1 MDWMKGLKIKKQVA
15 SPIYNKQLNK
25 YKAECGGDLDMW
37 EGSGWITK
45 IDPYGW
51 FQWYCRFYQGRRSTD
66 DDRQISRGNG
76 VMGPTGRWRNSL
88 INKVL
93 ASNKKLE
100 VAVNDATISPK
111 VRQLLQHWGI
121 LLQLLHMNMS
131 RLHAVNSAFT
141 F

>member
-1 MDWMKGLKIKKQVA
+1 MDWLKGLKIKKQVA
-15 SPIYNKQLNK
+15 SPNYNKQLNK

-37 EGSGWITK
+37 EGSGWIAK

-76 VMGPTGRWRNSL
+76 VMGATGRWRSSL
-88 INKVL
+88 MNKIL

-100 VAVNDATISPK
+100 VAVDDPTISPK
-111 VRQLLQHWGI
+111 VRQLLQHWG
-121 LLQLLHMNMS
+121 
-131 RLHAVNSAFT
+131 
-141 F
+141 